1 MKLELNINEENLEK
15 MITEQISRH
24 ALNQSHFRYDLKNA
38 IGEAVKKYVYSEK
51 EQIIE
56 KVVDRAS
63 KEMVRKGL
71 SMLLIKKLEEGDNE

>member
-1 MKLELNINEENLEK
+1 MKLELNINEKNLEK
-15 MITEQISRH
+15 MITEQISTH
-24 ALNQSHFRYDLKNA
+24 ALNTNHFRYDLKNA

-63 KEMVRKGL
+63 KELVRKGL
-71 SMLLIKKLEEGDNE
+71 PRLIKKLEEAE